1 MNIIVCT
8 KAVPGFINN
17 PEISENQERID
28 YEAGSIVINESD
40 DYALEAGIKLAKKT
54 GGQATVITAGSLS
67 SQKVLQAGLGKDA
80 DSAIRVDTYWTDP
93 HRIARM
99 LSEAIGKQDYDLI
112 LTGVESSDNMAA
124 QVGVSIAEMLDI
136 PFAYAVLEIA
146 PGKTENTVRI
156 TKELGF
162 GKTQVEE
169 IDLPA
174 LVCFQTGTEPPSF
187 VPVRKMMMA
196 QRKPIKTIAATDL
209 ELAVQ
214 PAFIKIL
221 DVFTPKKMSLAEIIE
236 GTPKEQAAAVMLKV
250 REVL

>member
-1 MNIIVCT
+1 MNIIVCA
-8 KAVPGFINN
+8 KAVPGFIKN
-17 PEISENQERID
+17 PQVSENQDKVD

-54 GGQATVITAGSLS
+54 GGKTTVITAGSLS

-80 DSAIRVDTYWTDP
+80 DNAVRIDINLAEPVRVARALAEAIRQ
-93 HRIARM
+93 
-99 LSEAIGKQDYDLI
+99 QDFDLV

-124 QVGVSIAEMLDI
+124 QVGVSVAEMLGV

-146 PGKTENTVRI
+146 PGETGQTVRI

-162 GKTQVEE
+162 GKTQIEE

-174 LVCFQTGTEPPSF
+174 LVCFQTGKEPPCF

-196 QRKPIKTIAATDL
+196 QRKPIKTIVAKDLATVDQT
-209 ELAVQ
+209 ASV
-214 PAFIKIL
+214 KIL
-221 DVFTPKKMSLAEIIE
+221 DISPPKESALAEMIE
-236 GTPKEQAAAVMLKV
+236 GTPPEQAATVMNII

>member
-1 MNIIVCT
+1 M
-8 KAVPGFINN
+8 P
-17 PEISENQERID
+17 
-28 YEAGSIVINESD
+28 
-40 DYALEAGIKLAKKT
+40 KKT
-54 GGQATVITAGSLS
+54 GGQTTVITAGSLS

-80 DSAIRVDTYWTDP
+80 DGAIRVDTYWTDP

-99 LSEAIGKQDYDLI
+99 LSGAIGKQDYDLI

-236 GTPKEQAAAVMLKV
+236 GTPEEQAAAVMLKV